1 MVMDYNDNRDYGMNN
16 YNNYNENNYNY
27 NENNGYPIRDAYG
40 TNDRGYGYNNYN
52 EASSGYGENY
62 NQNFASYDSQEQKSY
77 NLREASFYTESYVK
91 PEKKKKGILGQLIL
105 VSVISSI
112 LGGATVGAFMQF
124 GAPVIRPSINSFL
137 NEVGI
142 KTSDTTNGLQNAVN
156 NGAIDSESY
165 KKVVIENSDS
175 PVVAIAEKVGPS
187 VVGISVSY
195 RAQTFLFGGMQ
206 EAASSG
212 SGIIIRSDG
221 YIMTNN
227 HVISE
232 AMQGTNQLKNGAK
245 IEVILPNEIDKP
257 YTATVVGR
265 DARTDLAVL
274 KIDATNL
281 PAIEMGDSDKIRVG
295 ELAVAIGNPGEL
307 EYMGS
312 VTVGV
317 ISGLNR
323 SIPLDENNELKL
335 IQTDAAINPGNSG
348 GALVNA
354 EGKLIGINTAKIS
367 GDGFEG
373 LGFAIPV
380 NKAKEI
386 TDSLIEYKY
395 VRGRPS
401 IGISVNASFNE
412 QIAKRYNVPAGVL
425 VEDVAPLSGAY
436 NAGIKRGDI
445 IIKADG
451 ITVKTLSELNN
462 IKNKHKVGET
472 IKLEVYR
479 DGTILAYNV
488 VLGEDMGQ

>member
-1 MVMDYNDNRDYGMNN
+1 MDYNENRDYEMN
-16 YNNYNENNYNY
+16 NY
-27 NENNGYPIRDAYG
+27 NENNGYQIRDEYEMNKSEYEYG
-40 TNDRGYGYNNYN
+40 NYN
-52 EASSGYGENY
+52 E
-62 NQNFASYDSQEQKSY
+62 SYDSAAESYSENLISYDPQEQKTY
-77 NLREASFYTESYVK
+77 YDLKEASFYTESYVK

-112 LGGATVGAFMQF
+112 LGGATVGSFMAF
-124 GAPVIRPSINSFL
+124 GVPALRPSINSFL

-142 KTSDTTNGLQNAVN
+142 STSDNSSGMQNAVS
-156 NGAIDSESY
+156 NGSLDSGSY

-175 PVVAIAEKVGPS
+175 AVVAIAEKVGPS

-195 RAQTFLFGGMQ
+195 KSQAFIFGGIQ
-206 EAASSG
+206 QASSSG

-232 AMQGTNQLKNGAK
+232 AMQGNTQLKNGAK

-265 DARTDLAVL
+265 DSRTDLAVL
-274 KIDATNL
+274 KIEATNL
-281 PAIEMGDSDKIRVG
+281 PAIEIGNSDNIRVG
-295 ELAVAIGNPGEL
+295 ELAVAIGNPGGL

-380 NKAKEI
+380 NKAMEI
-386 TDSLIEYKY
+386 TNDLIEYKY
-395 VRGRPS
+395 VKGRPS
-401 IGISVNASFNE
+401 IGIAVNRSFNE

-425 VEDVAPLSGAY
+425 VEDVTPLSGAY
-436 NAGIKRGDI
+436 NAGLKRGDI
-445 IIKADG
+445 ITKVDG
-451 ITVKTLSELNN
+451 VAVKTYSELEQL
-462 IKNKHKVGET
+462 KNKHKVGET
-472 IKLEVYR
+472 IKLEIYR
-479 DGTILAYNV
+479 DGTTFTVDV
-488 VLGEDMGQ
+488 VLGEYVE